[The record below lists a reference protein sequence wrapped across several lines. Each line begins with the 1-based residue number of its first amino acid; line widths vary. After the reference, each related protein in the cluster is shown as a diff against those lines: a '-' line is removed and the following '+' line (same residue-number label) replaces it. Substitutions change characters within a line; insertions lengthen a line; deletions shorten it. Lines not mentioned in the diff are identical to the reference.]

1 LKRVRAL
8 EARLK
13 SGIWIKALI
22 RRCDLAAIPIAVL
35 ARGDGDAGAILL
47 KLNGGVAEGCSVL
60 TQARGQ
66 GGELLWI
73 RATGPLPV
81 AEADADTYIARQRK
95 RDPDLWVVEIEHREA
110 GNVIDGRVV

>member
-1 LKRVRAL
+1 L

-22 RRCDLAAIPIAVL
+22 RRCDLAAIPIAVV

-47 KLNGGVAEGCSVL
+47 KLNGGVAEGCWVL

-66 GGELLWI
+66 DGELLWM
-73 RATGPLPV
+73 RSTGPLRV
-81 AEADADTYIARQRK
+81 AEADADAYIARQRQ
-95 RDPDLWVVEIEHREA
+95 RDPDIWIVEIEHPEA
-110 GNVIDGRVV
+110 ERVLDGKVI